1 MKKIIIGLG
10 NPGPRYVFT
19 RHNVGF
25 LSIDR
30 FYEINK
36 KFIDFREVSGRTFEG
51 YESSKYL
58 LVKPTTFMN
67 LSGQV
72 FIELS
77 RKYGR
82 INNTDI
88 VLIYDDVSLDFGKI
102 RIRKTGSAGGHN
114 GVKSIIA
121 SLGTQEFLRIRVG
134 VDKKP
139 EYMKLSDYVLSQF
152 KNDELSVMNKI
163 LDPVSNIIEMLVD
176 NKVDEAMNK
185 YNGEVFL

>member
-1 MKKIIIGLG
+1 MKKVIIGLG

-30 FYEINK
+30 FYEINR
-36 KFIDFREVSGRTFEG
+36 KFIDFKEVSGRTFEG

-58 LVKPTTFMN
+58 LIKPTTFMN

-72 FIELS
+72 FGELS

-82 INNTDI
+82 IRSTDI
-88 VLIYDDVSLDFGKI
+88 ILIYDDVSLDFGKI

-114 GVKSIIA
+114 GVKSII
-121 SLGTQEFLRIRVG
+121 SVLGTQDFLRIKIG

-139 EYMKLSDYVLSQF
+139 EYMKLADYVLSQF
-152 KNDELSVMNKI
+152 KDDELSVMNKV
-163 LDPVSNIIEMLVD
+163 LDPVSEAIEMLLD
-176 NKVDEAMNK
+176 NKIDNAMNK